1 MIEKQHHL
9 GLQLKKACLTSIA
22 IALIAASQP
31 ILPTSAAGPTDET
44 ALRAAWG
51 LYTQQKYVPA
61 ADAFEKLISTS
72 TPNARLYHYA
82 ILANRAANRTVRAK
96 QLGQYVITNFSTS
109 QEAQFAAK
117 IFPDMAPKSAVAVEA
132 LPEALKGKSV
142 AELMKTEEGRKAVAE
157 ALAKKDTVAS
167 IASVST
173 AGVSGKSERKRGKL
187 GERVFSPADIAK
199 DGANGIDQMYYPNC
213 WFESSMS
220 AVANLPRGQR
230 MMADMIR
237 FGDKEGTYVVR
248 FPNDGKEYVITEE
261 KLEKTGIHDK
271 AFWAT
276 LIEAAQTLKYPNDRG
291 GQLYEGLGSLTGRTA
306 EHLAPGS
313 ASDQEISQFID
324 GAVKSQNPVVCGTSH
339 STPEPELVVEG
350 HAYTIVGFDAA
361 SSMVKIRNPHG
372 ANSQRFSLPNDQ
384 NHQKFEQ
391 LDDGVFRMHI
401 SLFKQYFS
409 QVARAFI

>member
-22 IALIAASQP
+22 IAMIAASLL
-31 ILPTSAAGPTDET
+31 ILPMSAAGPTDET

-61 ADAFEKLISTS
+61 AEAFEKLISVS

-157 ALAKKDTVAS
+157 ALAKKDTVS
-167 IASVST
+167 TIASTST
-173 AGVSGKSERKRGKL
+173 ATNNPSAKRGRL
-187 GERVFSPADIAK
+187 GERVFTSADIAK

-220 AVANLPRGQR
+220 AVAMLPRGQR
-230 MMADMIR
+230 MMSEMIR
-237 FGDKEGTYVVR
+237 YGEKDGSYVVR
-248 FPNDGKEYVITEE
+248 FPNDGQEYVITQE
-261 KLEKTGIHDK
+261 KLEKTGVHDK

-276 LIEAAQTLKYPNDRG
+276 LIEAAQTMKFPDDDG
-291 GQLYEGLGSLTGRTA
+291 GQLFEGLASMTGRPA
-306 EHLAPGS
+306 EHITPGS

-324 GAVKSQNPVVCGTSH
+324 GAIKSQNPIVCATHH
-339 STPEPELVVEG
+339 SFSGPKLVVGG
-350 HAYTIVGFDAA
+350 HAYTIVGFDPA
-361 SSMVKIRNPHG
+361 SSMIKIRNPHG
-372 ANSQRFSLPNDQ
+372 ANSQRFSLANDPT
-384 NHQKFEQ
+384 HQKFEQ
-391 LDDGVFRMHI
+391 LDDGVFKIHI
-401 SLFKQYFS
+401 TLFKHYFDEI
-409 QVARAFI
+409 ARAFI